1 MIFDLTDTS
10 KTLNPLKI
18 LSLPSMFLTHMINSI
33 ILLYMRILESPYFWS
48 SYWECTS
55 SIHEP
60 WPCFI
65 WWLCI
70 YHPQKYLPFLLS
82 YPTEIKFLFKSGS
95 GLTFCIFHR
104 APLNS
109 MIQISPLAHYIQSFI
124 HNYRINFLKSPSM

>member
-1 MIFDLTDTS
+1 MLTLHPFPWYLTRL
-10 KTLNPLKI
+10 THPRHYI
-18 LSLPSMFLTHMINSI
+18 LPKSLPGMFLTHMINCI
-33 ILLYMRILESPYFWS
+33 ILLYMHVLESPYFWS

-55 SIHEP
+55 SIHKP

-82 YPTEIKFLFKSGS
+82 HPTEIKFLFKSGS
-95 GLTFCIFHR
+95 GLTFFIFLR

-109 MIQISPLAHYIQSFI
+109 MIHISKASSST
-124 HNYRINFLKSPSM
+124 RINFLKSPLM